1 MAAVTATTK
10 SDSPKIECVGE
21 DAGAK
26 IFVGLRERSAGSAR
40 AAAGTERRTMTCTA
54 SGMRQL
60 EEPLIRILFTSSQF
74 TQAPDNLLVAKPN
87 GLRSSKPLRPASLVN

>member
-1 MAAVTATTK
+1 MDVVTATTK
-10 SDSPKIECVGE
+10 SDSPKIEWVGE

-40 AAAGTERRTMTCTA
+40 APAGTQRRTMTCTA

-60 EEPLIRILFTSSQF
+60 EEPLIRIPFTSSQF
-74 TQAPDNLLVAKPN
+74 TQELVAKPN